1 MLSSLKVKIILTEF
15 DTEKVVKLA
24 QASYFIILQRSS
36 DVFKSFQ
43 LHLATSKHLTFEG
56 QTPT

>member
-24 QASYFIILQRSS
+24 QASYFIILQRG
-36 DVFKSFQ
+36 VQ
-43 LHLATSKHLTFEG
+43 TSLSLSNSI
-56 QTPT
+56 